1 MATLLLDSGCTV
13 GAHLLF
19 LVTVF
24 TLPHRTWQ
32 NAPGDADIPDVE
44 EMLEVRG
51 YDRNF
56 RPGFGGPPLL
66 VDMSLSVASIDRV
79 SEVDMDYTLTI
90 FLREYWRDERLHFS
104 ETNRSLSLDGRLVER
119 LWVPDTFLVNAK
131 SSFLHKVTVD
141 NRLLRLFPDG
151 RLLYGL
157 RITAKAACPMDLR
170 KYPLD
175 VQTCPLQFE
184 SYGYT
189 TEDIRFK
196 WKDGNESI
204 HGLER
209 IELAQFWVGDHEV
222 SDEVQKYETGEY
234 PRLTI
239 RFKLYRNIM
248 YFILQT
254 YLPATLL
261 VVLSWV
267 SFWINHEAVPARV
280 ALGITTV
287 LTMTTFITSARDSLP
302 KISYIK
308 AIDVYCVMCFL
319 FVFAALLEY
328 AAVNYHSSVRQ
339 RREQKALKAKKSGA
353 EDVHKQ
359 EEQPGRLG
367 GLLAALKRKGFDN
380 GPDKSDE
387 QPGHGLS
394 VTVTSKNLGKDKHD
408 SERQGFSSPHR
419 GLGKKIPWS
428 RATRAQENV
437 PLNVFNAGSTNVQR
451 QSDAHAGDD
460 YSVINDDH
468 VCLNIPTLN
477 VSNQS
482 LERRRRSDASS
493 RLGRNSDGSSR
504 PTRKSSIASTASPR
518 GSIARMIIDYAREM
532 EEKGMELVPQQQAST
547 ENVSNVDDDDLMSR
561 PNDDPPP
568 VIRQPESHLRVMP
581 ERRRALSSSEPP
593 TSVLK
598 QTESRLSL
606 SADPRA
612 RKLSGMGMAVLNAAK
627 LQKEANDRAA
637 ATGSGRGRPREQS
650 DATVR
655 KRPVS
660 FASLGQKVMKIQE
673 EGRQERKRLTIAEV
687 VSRVKTSNIKLQVKD
702 VNTIDKYSRVVFPG
716 VFFLFCV
723 MYWVSYAHT

>member
-1 MATLLLDSGCTV
+1 MASLLLASGCTV
-13 GAHLLF
+13 GALTLF
-19 LVTVF
+19 LVTLF
-24 TLPHRTWQ
+24 SLPHRTRQ

-209 IELAQFWVGDHEV
+209 IELAQFWVGEHEV

-339 RREQKALKAKKSGA
+339 RREQKALKAKQAGL
-353 EDVHKQ
+353 EDVPKH

-367 GLLAALKRKGFDN
+367 GLLAALKRRGFEH
-380 GPDKSDE
+380 GADKNDDQS
-387 QPGHGLS
+387 
-394 VTVTSKNLGKDKHD
+394 SKNADKDNPKQE
-408 SERQGFSSPHR
+408 SERQSYSSPRR
-419 GLGKKIPWS
+419 GLGRRSPWS
-428 RATRAQENV
+428 KATRTQENV
-437 PLNVFNAGSTNVQR
+437 PLNVFNTGPTTAQR
-451 QSDAHAGDD
+451 QHEAPAEE
-460 YSVINDDH
+460 YSVISDDH
-468 VCLNIPTLN
+468 VCLNIPTLD

-482 LERRRRSDASS
+482 LERRRRSDS
-493 RLGRNSDGSSR
+493 RVGRNSDGSSR
-504 PTRKSSIASTASPR
+504 PTRQPSIASTASPR
-518 GSIARMIIDYAREM
+518 GSIARMIIEYAREM
-532 EEKGMELVPQQQAST
+532 EDKGMELVPQGQAST
-547 ENVSNVDDDDLMSR
+547 ENVSNVDDADDVSK
-561 PNDDPPP
+561 PHDDPPP
-568 VIRQPESHLRVMP
+568 VIIQPESHLRVAT
-581 ERRRALSSSEPP
+581 ERRRALSNTEPP
-593 TSVLK
+593 TSALSK
-598 QTESRLSL
+598 TESRLSL
-606 SADPRA
+606 SADPRV

-637 ATGSGRGRPREQS
+637 ATEGGRSRQREQT
-650 DATVR
+650 DVR

-660 FASLGQKVMKIQE
+660 FATLGQKVMKIQE
-673 EGRQERKRLTIAEV
+673 EGRQDRKRLTIAEV
-687 VSRVKTSNIKLQVKD
+687 VQRVKTSNIKLQVKD

>member
-1 MATLLLDSGCTV
+1 
-13 GAHLLF
+13 
-19 LVTVF
+19 
-24 TLPHRTWQ
+24 
-32 NAPGDADIPDVE
+32 
-44 EMLEVRG
+44 MLEVRG

-209 IELAQFWVGDHEV
+209 IELAQFWVGEHEV

-339 RREQKALKAKKSGA
+339 RREQKALKAKQAGL
-353 EDVHKQ
+353 ED
-359 EEQPGRLG
+359 
-367 GLLAALKRKGFDN
+367 
-380 GPDKSDE
+380 
-387 QPGHGLS
+387 
-394 VTVTSKNLGKDKHD
+394 
-408 SERQGFSSPHR
+408 
-419 GLGKKIPWS
+419 
-428 RATRAQENV
+428 
-437 PLNVFNAGSTNVQR
+437 
-451 QSDAHAGDD
+451 
-460 YSVINDDH
+460 
-468 VCLNIPTLN
+468 
-477 VSNQS
+477 
-482 LERRRRSDASS
+482 
-493 RLGRNSDGSSR
+493 
-504 PTRKSSIASTASPR
+504 
-518 GSIARMIIDYAREM
+518 
-532 EEKGMELVPQQQAST
+532 
-547 ENVSNVDDDDLMSR
+547 
-561 PNDDPPP
+561 
-568 VIRQPESHLRVMP
+568 
-581 ERRRALSSSEPP
+581 
-593 TSVLK
+593 
-598 QTESRLSL
+598 SRLSL
-606 SADPRA
+606 SADPRV

-637 ATGSGRGRPREQS
+637 ATEGGRGRQREQT
-650 DATVR
+650 DVR

-660 FASLGQKVMKIQE
+660 FATLGQKVMKIQE
-673 EGRQERKRLTIAEV
+673 EGRQDRKRLTIAEV
-687 VSRVKTSNIKLQVKD
+687 VQRVKTSNIKLQVKD

>member
-13 GAHLLF
+13 GALFLF

-380 GPDKSDE
+380 GPEKSDE

-408 SERQGFSSPHR
+408 SERQGFTSPGR

-428 RATRAQENV
+428 RATRTQENV

-451 QSDAHAGDD
+451 QSDAHTGDD

-593 TSVLK
+593 TSALK

-637 ATGSGRGRPREQS
+637 AAGSGRGRPREQS

>member
-1 MATLLLDSGCTV
+1 MASLLLASGCTV
-13 GAHLLF
+13 GALLLF
-19 LVTVF
+19 LI
-24 TLPHRTWQ
+24 TLFSMPHRTRQ

-209 IELAQFWVGDHEV
+209 IELAQFWVGEHEV

-353 EDVHKQ
+353 EDVHKH
-359 EEQPGRLG
+359 EEQVTKPGRLG

-387 QPGHGLS
+387 QPGQGLS
-394 VTVTSKNLGKDKHD
+394 VTVMSKNIGKDNQKQD
-408 SERQGFSSPHR
+408 SERQG
-419 GLGKKIPWS
+419 KKNPWS
-428 RATRAQENV
+428 KATRTQENV
-437 PLNVFNAGSTNVQR
+437 PLNVFHTGPTNAQR
-451 QSDAHAGDD
+451 PHDTPVGE
-460 YSVINDDH
+460 YSVVHDDQ
-468 VCLNIPTLN
+468 VCLNIPTLD
-477 VSNQS
+477 VTNQS

-493 RLGRNSDGSSR
+493 RLGRNSDGSTW

-518 GSIARMIIDYAREM
+518 GSIARMIIEYARDM
-532 EEKGMELVPQQQAST
+532 EEKGMELVPQGELST
-547 ENVSNVDDDDLMSR
+547 ENVSNVDDDTLLK

-568 VIRQPESHLRVMP
+568 VIRQPESHLRVTT
-581 ERRRALSSSEPP
+581 ERRRALSNTEAP
-593 TSVLK
+593 TSALRK
-598 QTESRLSL
+598 TESRLSL
-606 SADPRA
+606 STDPRA

-637 ATGSGRGRPREQS
+637 MGSGRGRPREQA

-687 VSRVKTSNIKLQVKD
+687 VQRVKTSNIKLQVKD

-716 VFFLFCV
+716 VFFLFCI